1 MAKALLFLKAA
12 EGSKLVL
19 LNAVQCFAETAY
31 AAIQHCGST
40 LQVMA
45 SLEEDPLCNRP
56 RPNHLADVT
65 VEIKTQAGQPLAP
78 ALAVWDNLAGQ
89 LGECLAAEQ
98 SLALVMHEHCW
109 RPSAPQPICYYYLMV
124 RRADFSP
131 ADYCD
136 YYLHHHKRFG
146 MITPGIEAYSQN
158 VIDQPSSKKLCQK
171 SGLGFYEVTSIS
183 EMQMRDIDTFISSP
197 AMAEIGPEAGEDE
210 ARFVDRAA
218 SVMFCSSVVLS
229 LGDQPTIGDSCF
241 V

>member
-12 EGSKLVL
+12 NGSAPVL
-19 LNAVQCFAETAY
+19 LTAVRSLAETAY
-31 AAIQHCGST
+31 AAIQDCGST

-56 RPNHLADVT
+56 RPNHFADVT
-65 VEIKTQAGQPLAP
+65 IEIKTQPGQPLAP
-78 ALAVWDNLAGQ
+78 ALADWDNLAGQ
-89 LGECLAAEQ
+89 LGECLDAEQ

-109 RPSAPQPICYYYLMV
+109 RLSAPQPIYYHYLMV

-131 ADYCD
+131 ADYSD
-136 YYLHHHKRFG
+136 YYLHYHKRFG

-158 VIDQPSSKKLCQK
+158 MIDQPSSKKLCQK

-183 EMQMRDIDTFISSP
+183 EMQMRDIDTFLSSP
-197 AMAEIGPEAGEDE
+197 AMAEIGPDAGEDE
-210 ARFVDRAA
+210 AQFVDRAA
-218 SVMFCSSVVLS
+218 SVMFCSSIVLS
-229 LGDQPTIGDSCF
+229 LGDQSTIGDSCF

>member
-1 MAKALLFLKAA
+1 LFLKAA
-12 EGSKLVL
+12 NGSAPVL
-19 LNAVQCFAETAY
+19 LTAVRSLAETAY
-31 AAIQHCGST
+31 AAIQDCGST

-56 RPNHLADVT
+56 RPNHFADVT
-65 VEIKTQAGQPLAP
+65 IEIKTQPGQPLAP
-78 ALAVWDNLAGQ
+78 ALADWDNLAGQ
-89 LGECLAAEQ
+89 LGECLDAEQ

-109 RPSAPQPICYYYLMV
+109 RLSAPQPIYYHYLMV

-131 ADYCD
+131 ADYSD
-136 YYLHHHKRFG
+136 YYLHYHKRFG

-158 VIDQPSSKKLCQK
+158 MIDQPSSKKLCQK

-183 EMQMRDIDTFISSP
+183 EMQMRDIDTFLSSP

-218 SVMFCSSVVLS
+218 SVMFCSSIVLS
-229 LGDQPTIGDSCF
+229 LGDQSTIGDSCF

>member
-12 EGSKLVL
+12 DGSAPAL
-19 LNAVQCFAETAY
+19 LNAVQSFAETAY
-31 AAIQHCGST
+31 ASIQHCGST
-40 LQVMA
+40 LRVMA

-65 VEIKTQAGQPLAP
+65 IEIKTQPGQPLA
-78 ALAVWDNLAGQ
+78 LADWDNLAGQ
-89 LGECLAAEQ
+89 LGECLDAGQ
-98 SLALVMHEHCW
+98 SLALVMHEYCW
-109 RPSAPQPICYYYLMV
+109 RPSAPQPICYHYLMV

-131 ADYCD
+131 ADYSD
-136 YYLHHHKRFG
+136 YYLHYRKRFG

-158 VIDQPSSKKLCQK
+158 IIDQPSSKKLCET

-183 EMQMRDIDTFISSP
+183 EMYMRDIDTFLSSP

-218 SVMFCSSVVLS
+218 SVMFCSSIVLS
-229 LGDQPTIGDSCF
+229 LGDQSTIKERSCL
-241 V
+241 